1 MKKYIYIFIFFIFIG
16 NSKAQDYLSFYNLKD
31 YVIQTQNLSPVFLPK
46 YSVSF
51 GTPLNAGI
59 NISSDYKISDVL
71 VESSA
76 GTLKIDI
83 DNLSTLAQEKNNISA
98 NIANSIF
105 MLGIKLRK
113 GSLSFFANTRTNL
126 NWQFSDSFIDVA
138 ANGLGKSFSF
148 SDDRLRVSSYSEIG
162 IGFTQ
167 QFFKNKLALGV
178 RVKSLN
184 GIAHAEIQDNAS
196 FSVDINNAN
205 YNWLISSSN
214 ATINTSGLN
223 NNSEEEFAIF
233 TENTGIGV
241 DIGLNYKLTDKL
253 SFDVALNDL
262 GSIDWKDNVTNYNIA
277 DNSGVV
283 YEGVDFQGSGDI
295 LEEIE
300 SELGDII
307 GTSETNESF
316 STQLG
321 SKLFA
326 SVKYQLSERNAFQAV
341 YFSDNNPY
349 VDIAPSYAIGYNRTL
364 KKSTFGVTAGS
375 GGVNGD
381 FRFGANL
388 ALQLAFLQLY
398 AAVDDFSNIGGKV
411 QDINSTNVRF
421 GINFLFGYKRK
432 VTFDEDVEDEDF

>member
-1 MKKYIYIFIFFIFIG
+1 MKKYTYIFIFFICIG

-71 VESSA
+71 VETN
-76 GTLKIDI
+76 GGNLKIDI
-83 DNLSTLAQEKNNISA
+83 DNLNALAQEKNNINA
-98 NIANSIF
+98 NIANSLF

-113 GSLSFFANTRTNL
+113 GSLTFFANTRTNL
-126 NWQFSDSFIDVA
+126 NWQFSDSFTNVA
-138 ANGLGKSFSF
+138 ANGFGSSFSF
-148 SDDRLRVSSYSEIG
+148 SNERLRVSSYSEIG
-162 IGFTQ
+162 VGFTQ
-167 QFFKNKLALGV
+167 QFFKEKLAFGI

-196 FSVDINNAN
+196 FSVDINDS
-205 YNWLISSSN
+205 NWVFNSAN
-214 ATINTSGLN
+214 ATINTSGIN
-223 NNSEEEFAIF
+223 NESGEDFPIF
-233 TENTGIGV
+233 TGNSGIGV
-241 DIGLNYKLTDKL
+241 DLGVNYKLTDKL
-253 SFDVALNDL
+253 SFDIALNDL
-262 GSIDWKDNVTNYNIA
+262 GSIDWKENTTNYNIA
-277 DNSGVV
+277 DTNGAV
-283 YEGVDFQGSGDI
+283 YEGVDFQGSGDV

-300 SELGDII
+300 TELGDIL

-326 SVKYQLSERNAFQAV
+326 SVKYQISERNAFQAV

-364 KKSTFGVTAGS
+364 KKSSYGLTAGS
-375 GGVNGD
+375 GGVDGN
-381 FRFGANL
+381 FRFGANF
-388 ALQLAFLQLY
+388 AMQLAFLQLY

-421 GINFLFGYKRK
+421 GVNFLFGYKRK
-432 VTFDEDVEDEDF
+432 VTFDEDVEDSDF